1 MKYVYKVTGE
11 LKTSLRKRFLRF
23 LRLEEPREEFNIVLK
38 NDTYNVG
45 EIISSGTKKIKV
57 KILEKHGKQQH

>member
-1 MKYVYKVTGE
+1 MSCTYKVTEE
-11 LKTSLRKRFLRF
+11 LKTSLRKRFLR
-23 LRLEEPREEFNIVLK
+23 LEEPREEFDIVLK

-57 KILEKHGKQQH
+57 KILEKHGK